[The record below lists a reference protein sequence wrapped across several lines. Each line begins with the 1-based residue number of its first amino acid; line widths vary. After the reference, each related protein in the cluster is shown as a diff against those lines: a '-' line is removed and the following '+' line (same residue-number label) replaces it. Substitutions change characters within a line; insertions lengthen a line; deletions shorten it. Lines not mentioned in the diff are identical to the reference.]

1 MKTENILPDLTTPRV
16 MAIVNVTPDSF
27 FAGSRTPDAEAIE
40 RRVREAADAGC
51 DLFDVGGYSSRSG
64 AAEVTPEEE
73 WRRVE
78 AGVAAVRRIAPA
90 LPVSVDRFRA
100 EVARRVLETFGPV
113 IVNDISAGEMDPAIV
128 DVVAEYDVPYIAMHM
143 RGTPATMQGMTSY
156 RDVVEEVVSYF
167 RLRAE
172 QLRRCGVRRLI
183 LDPGFGFAKTLEQN
197 YDLLRGLHN
206 LCSLGYPVLAGV
218 SRKSMI
224 YKVLDTTPDRALA
237 GTIALG
243 WECLRQ
249 GAAILRVH
257 DVRDALEVL
266 RGVSLEVSRGEVVS
280 IVGAS
285 GAGKTTLL
293 QILGTLS
300 KADRGSVEIDGQ
312 DVSSLGDRAL
322 SRFRNEKIGFVF
334 QFHHLLPEFTAFEN
348 VCIPGLIGRRPKAE
362 VERRAGELLALVGL
376 TQRRDHKPGE
386 LSGGEQ
392 QRVAIARALVNS
404 PAVLLD
410 DEPSGNLDTRN
421 KEEVHRLFF
430 DLRERL
436 GQTIV
441 LVTHDESLALRA
453 DRRIV
458 MSDGLI
464 LPE

>member
-64 AAEVTPEEE
+64 AAEVTSEEE

-78 AGVAAVRRIAPA
+78 AGVAAVRRIAPT
-90 LPVSVDRFRA
+90 LPVSVDTFRA

-128 DVVAEYDVPYIAMHM
+128 DVVAEYDAPYIAMHM

-218 SRKSMI
+218 SLKSMI

-257 DVRDALEVL
+257 DVREAVDTV
-266 RGVSLEVSRGEVVS
+266 R
-280 IVGAS
+280 IF
-285 GAGKTTLL
+285 
-293 QILGTLS
+293 
-300 KADRGSVEIDGQ
+300 KA
-312 DVSSLGDRAL
+312 
-322 SRFRNEKIGFVF
+322 FR
-334 QFHHLLPEFTAFEN
+334 P
-348 VCIPGLIGRRPKAE
+348 
-362 VERRAGELLALVGL
+362 
-376 TQRRDHKPGE
+376 
-386 LSGGEQ
+386 
-392 QRVAIARALVNS
+392 
-404 PAVLLD
+404 
-410 DEPSGNLDTRN
+410 
-421 KEEVHRLFF
+421 
-430 DLRERL
+430 
-436 GQTIV
+436 
-441 LVTHDESLALRA
+441 
-453 DRRIV
+453 
-458 MSDGLI
+458 
-464 LPE
+464 

>member
-64 AAEVTPEEE
+64 AAEVTSEEE

-78 AGVAAVRRIAPA
+78 AGVAAVRRIAPT
-90 LPVSVDRFRA
+90 LPVSVDTFRA

-128 DVVAEYDVPYIAMHM
+128 
-143 RGTPATMQGMTSY
+143 
-156 RDVVEEVVSYF
+156 DVVEEVVSYF

-257 DVRDALEVL
+257 DVREAVDTV
-266 RGVSLEVSRGEVVS
+266 R
-280 IVGAS
+280 IF
-285 GAGKTTLL
+285 
-293 QILGTLS
+293 
-300 KADRGSVEIDGQ
+300 KA
-312 DVSSLGDRAL
+312 
-322 SRFRNEKIGFVF
+322 FR
-334 QFHHLLPEFTAFEN
+334 P
-348 VCIPGLIGRRPKAE
+348 
-362 VERRAGELLALVGL
+362 
-376 TQRRDHKPGE
+376 
-386 LSGGEQ
+386 
-392 QRVAIARALVNS
+392 
-404 PAVLLD
+404 
-410 DEPSGNLDTRN
+410 
-421 KEEVHRLFF
+421 
-430 DLRERL
+430 
-436 GQTIV
+436 
-441 LVTHDESLALRA
+441 
-453 DRRIV
+453 
-458 MSDGLI
+458 
-464 LPE
+464 